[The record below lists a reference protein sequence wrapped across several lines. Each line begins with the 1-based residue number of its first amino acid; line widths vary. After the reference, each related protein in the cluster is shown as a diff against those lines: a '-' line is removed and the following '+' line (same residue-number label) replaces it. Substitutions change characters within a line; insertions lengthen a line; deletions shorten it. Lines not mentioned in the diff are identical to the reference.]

1 MHFGLFRTLRSA
13 LTNCALAVAA
23 LVLGACSDSTTG
35 TGPPP
40 PLGDDRLVAFVSDS
54 RNFSGTSIFIM
65 RGDGSH
71 TTRVTSGEFHD
82 DLPAWSPNGTT
93 IAFTSDRAPAGIWVV
108 NADGSELRSLVTATQ
123 PAWSPNGHSIAFS
136 AALNDSVADFPGVLV
151 NADADGSHAR
161 RLTTS

>member
-1 MHFGLFRTLRSA
+1 M
-13 LTNCALAVAA
+13 AVAA

-108 NADGSELRSLVTATQ
+108 NADGSELRSLVT
-123 PAWSPNGHSIAFS
+123 
-136 AALNDSVADFPGVLV
+136 
-151 NADADGSHAR
+151 
-161 RLTTS
+161 